1 VNYIHKQKQLL
12 SRRIHKYGRYLAKSL
27 FTAKNIAVLVI
38 FITAGSFI
46 LVGMN
51 NDKKDIYTTE
61 LLNTIAKVESNSN
74 YNAYFGNAANSEVIF
89 TSMPVKDVLAWQ
101 QNFVAQGNAS
111 SAVGRYQFIDSTLRG
126 LVTQLQIDQNAVFD
140 ETLQDT
146 LATALLE
153 RRGLREYI
161 DKQISREEF
170 AHNLSKEWAAL
181 PRVIGDDPQQSY
193 YAGDGLNKARLST
206 DEMFSS
212 IATLRE
218 M

>member
-1 VNYIHKQKQLL
+1 MTYIIKQ
-12 SRRIHKYGRYLAKSL
+12 RRKFTRRVRKRTRYLAKSL
-27 FTAKNIAVLVI
+27 FTGTNIAVFVAL
-38 FITAGSFI
+38 FIAGSFI
-46 LVGMN
+46 LVGVN
-51 NDKKDIYTTE
+51 NDEKNIYTAG
-61 LLNTIAKVESNSN
+61 LLDTIAKVESNSN
-74 YNAYFGNAANSEVIF
+74 YNAYFGNAKNSQIAF
-89 TSMPVKDVLAWQ
+89 TTMPVKDVLAWQ
-101 QNFVAQGNAS
+101 QAFVAQGNAS

-126 LVTQLQIDQNAVFD
+126 LVMQLKIDQNAVFN

-181 PRVIGDDPQQSY
+181 PRSIGENPQQSY
-193 YAGDGLNKARLST
+193 YADDGLNKARLTT
-206 DEMFSS
+206 DELFSS